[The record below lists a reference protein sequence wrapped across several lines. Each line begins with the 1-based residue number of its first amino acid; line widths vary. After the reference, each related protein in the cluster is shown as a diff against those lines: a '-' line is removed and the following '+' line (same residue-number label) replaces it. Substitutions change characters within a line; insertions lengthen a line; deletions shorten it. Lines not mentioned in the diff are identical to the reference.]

1 MSGREAAGL
10 VVRREVRER
19 LREKAF
25 AVSTAINLVIIVA
38 VVVVS
43 AVMGGDEQSYK
54 VGWSTESERVVVE
67 TAAAA
72 GRAADVTIEARQIGS
87 PGPPADVALEDGS
100 LDAVVTNGQ
109 IRSKEEPDDA
119 LVTLL
124 QSANRQV
131 RAADTLEQA
140 GVSGDE
146 ARRALAPP
154 PLEVSTLEPVDE
166 ADEGKAGVA
175 FFAILILYGQLLTY
189 GYWVAAGVVEEK
201 ASRVVE
207 VVLSTIRPTH
217 LLAGKVI
224 GIGLLGLGNL
234 LLTVGIG
241 LGVAQATGALDVDG
255 EILGAAAL
263 ALAWFVVGYAFY
275 ACAFACA
282 GALVPRQEELQ
293 SSMTPLTLTILV
305 SFFIAFAVLDN
316 PDGTLAHITAF
327 IPMTAPI
334 TMPPRIVTGDA
345 PAWEVAAS
353 LAVTIG
359 ASIALIPL
367 AARIYSGG
375 ILRTGSALK
384 LREAWRAARA

>member
-1 MSGREAAGL
+1 MSGRAAAGL
-10 VVRREVRER
+10 VVRREIRER

-25 AVSTAINLVIIVA
+25 AVSTVINIVIIVA
-38 VVVVS
+38 VVIIA
-43 AVMGGDEQSYK
+43 AVMSGDEEEYA
-54 VGWSTESERVVVE
+54 VGYTGQTERAVVE
-67 TAAAA
+67 SAAAA
-72 GRAADVTIEARQIGS
+72 GRAAEITLEGREVSGGEANAG
-87 PGPPADVALEDGS
+87 LEDGS

-109 IRSKEEPDDA
+109 IRSKEEPDDE

-131 RAADTLEQA
+131 RAVDTLEQA
-140 GVSGDE
+140 GVRGNE

-154 PLEVSTLEPVDE
+154 PLEISTLEPVDE
-166 ADEGKAGVA
+166 EEDGKAGVA
-175 FFAILILYGQLLTY
+175 FFAVLILYSQLLTY

-207 VVLSTIRPTH
+207 VVLSTIRPAH

-241 LGVAQATGALDVDG
+241 LGVAQVAGALDVDG
-255 EILGAAAL
+255 DIVAAAAL

-293 SSMTPLTLTILV
+293 STMTPLTLTILV
-305 SFFIAFAVLDN
+305 AFFVSFAVLDN

-327 IPMTAPI
+327 VPMTAPL

-345 PAWEVAAS
+345 PGWEIVAS

-384 LREAWRAARA
+384 LRDAWRGARA

>member
-1 MSGREAAGL
+1 MRRREAVRL
-10 VVRREVRER
+10 VARREITER
-19 LREKAF
+19 VREKAF
-25 AVSTAINLVIIVA
+25 AVSTGINIVIIVA
-38 VVVVS
+38 VVIIAAVV
-43 AVMGGDEQSYK
+43 GGDDQRYQ
-54 VGWSTESERVVVE
+54 VGWTTESERVVVQ
-67 TAAAA
+67 AAADA
-72 GRAADVTIEARQIGS
+72 GRAADVTIELRQVGS

-100 LDAVVTNGQ
+100 LDAVVSNGQ
-109 IRSKEEPDDA
+109 IRSREEPDDE

-131 RAADTLEQA
+131 QALDTLEQA
-140 GVSGDE
+140 GVSDDE
-146 ARRALAPP
+146 ARRALEP
-154 PLEVSTLEPVDE
+154 PLLQVSTLEPPEED
-166 ADEGKAGVA
+166 DGKAGVA
-175 FFAILILYGQLLTY
+175 FFAVLILYGQLLTY
-189 GYWVAAGVVEEK
+189 GYWVSAGVVEEK

-207 VVLSTIRPTH
+207 VVLSTIRPSH

-224 GIGLLGLGNL
+224 GIGLLGLANL

-241 LGVAQATGALDVDG
+241 LGVAQATGAIEVDG
-255 EILGAAAL
+255 EIVSAAAL

-275 ACAFACA
+275 ASAFACA

-305 SFFIAFAVLDN
+305 AFFVSFAVIDD
-316 PDGTLAHITAF
+316 PDGTLAHVTAF
-327 IPMTAPI
+327 IPMTAPM

-345 PAWEVAAS
+345 PTWEIVAS

-359 ASIALIPL
+359 ATVALIPL

-384 LREAWRAARA
+384 LRDAWRAARA

>member
-1 MSGREAAGL
+1 MTGL
-10 VVRREVRER
+10 VIRREMRER

-25 AVSTAINLVIIVA
+25 AVSTGINIVIIVA
-38 VVVVS
+38 VVVIAALV
-43 AVMGGDEQSYK
+43 GGDEK
-54 VGWSTESERVVVE
+54 EFVVGHTGGAEATVVE
-67 TAAAA
+67 TAVAAA
-72 GRAADVTIEARQIGS
+72 RAIDVEVEGREVSAAQVDA
-87 PGPPADVALEDGS
+87 ALEDGS
-100 LDAVVTNGQ
+100 LDAVVVDGQ
-109 IRSKEEPDDA
+109 IRSNEEPDSQ
-119 LVTLL
+119 LVSLL
-124 QSANRQV
+124 QGANREV
-131 RAADTLEQA
+131 RALDALEQA
-140 GVSGDE
+140 GVSEEE
-146 ARRALAPP
+146 ARSALSPP
-154 PLEVSTLEPVDE
+154 PLQVSTLEPPE
-166 ADEGKAGVA
+166 DEGKAGVA
-175 FFAILILYGQLLTY
+175 FFAVLILYGQLLTY

-207 VVLSTIRPTH
+207 VVLSTIRPKN

-241 LGVAQATGALDVDG
+241 LIAAQATGALDVDA
-255 EILGAAAL
+255 EILSAAAL

-293 SSMTPLTLTILV
+293 STMTPLTLTILV
-305 SFFIAFAVLDN
+305 GFFVSFAVLED
-316 PDGTLAHITAF
+316 PDGTLAHVTAF
-327 IPMTAPI
+327 IPMTAPL

-345 PAWEVAAS
+345 PAWEIVAS

-367 AARIYSGG
+367 AARIYAGG

-384 LREAWRAARA
+384 VREAWRASRAQS

>member
-1 MSGREAAGL
+1 MTGL
-10 VVRREVRER
+10 VMRREIRER

-25 AVSTAINLVIIVA
+25 AVSTGINIVIIVA
-38 VVVVS
+38 VVVIASLV
-43 AVMGGDEQSYK
+43 GGDEEQFV
-54 VGWSTESERVVVE
+54 VGYTGATEAAVVD
-67 TAAAA
+67 AAAVA
-72 GRAADVTIEARQIGS
+72 GRSVEVTIEGREATGS
-87 PGPPADVALEDGS
+87 AGLEDGS
-100 LDAVVTNGQ
+100 LDALVTDGQ
-109 IRSKEEPDDA
+109 IRSKEEPDA
-119 LVTLL
+119 QLVSLL
-124 QSANRQV
+124 QAANRQV
-131 RAADTLEQA
+131 QAVDSLEQA
-140 GVSGDE
+140 GVSADE
-146 ARRALAPP
+146 AQRALQPP
-154 PLEVSTLEPVDE
+154 PLEVSTIEPVEED
-166 ADEGKAGVA
+166 DGKAGVA
-175 FFAILILYGQLLTY
+175 FFAVIILYGQLLTY

-207 VVLSTIRPTH
+207 VILSTIRPRN

-241 LGVAQATGALDVDG
+241 LVAAQLTGAIEVDG
-255 EILGAAAL
+255 SIIGAAAL

-293 SSMTPLTLTILV
+293 STMTPLTLIILV
-305 SFFIAFAVLDN
+305 GFFVSFAVLDN
-316 PDGTLAHITAF
+316 PDGTLAHVTAF
-327 IPMTAPI
+327 IPMTAPM

-345 PAWEVAAS
+345 PAWEIAAS

-367 AARIYSGG
+367 AARIYEGG
-375 ILRTGSALK
+375 ILRTGSSLK

>member
-1 MSGREAAGL
+1 MTGL
-10 VVRREVRER
+10 VVRREIRER

-25 AVSTAINLVIIVA
+25 AVSTGINIVIIVA
-38 VVVVS
+38 VVVIASLV
-43 AVMGGDEQSYK
+43 GGDGESYT
-54 VGWSTESERVVVE
+54 VGYSTETERAVVE

-72 GRAADVTIEARQIGS
+72 GRGVDVTIEARSVDGQ
-87 PGPPADVALEDGS
+87 ADALLKDGS
-100 LDAVVTNGQ
+100 LDAVVTGDQ
-109 IRSKEEPDDA
+109 IRSNEEPDDQ

-124 QSANRQV
+124 QAANGQV
-131 RAADTLEQA
+131 RAVDSLEQA
-140 GVSGDE
+140 GVSPEE
-146 ARRALAPP
+146 AQRALQPP
-154 PLEVSTLEPVDE
+154 PLQVSTIEP
-166 ADEGKAGVA
+166 ADEDDGKAGVA
-175 FFAILILYGQLLTY
+175 FFAVLILYGQLLTY

-207 VVLSTIRPTH
+207 VILSTIRPKN

-241 LGVAQATGALDVDG
+241 LAVAQLTGAIEVDAAV
-255 EILGAAAL
+255 IGAAAL

-293 SSMTPLTLTILV
+293 STMTPLTLIILV
-305 SFFIAFAVLDN
+305 AFFVAFAVLEN
-316 PDGTLAHITAF
+316 PDGTLAHVTAF
-327 IPMTAPI
+327 IPMTAPM

-345 PAWEVAAS
+345 ATWEIVAS

-367 AARIYSGG
+367 AARIYEGG
-375 ILRTGSALK
+375 ILRTGSSLK
-384 LREAWRAARA
+384 LREAWRAGRA

>member
-1 MSGREAAGL
+1 MSGSTATWL
-10 VVRREVRER
+10 VVRREVTER
-19 LREKAF
+19 VREKAF
-25 AVSTAINLVIIVA
+25 AVSTVINIVIIVA
-38 VVVVS
+38 VVIVAAILS
-43 AVMGGDEQSYK
+43 GGDERYV
-54 VGWSTESERVVVE
+54 VGYTGGTEAAVVE
-67 TAAAA
+67 SAAAA
-72 GRAADVTIEARQIGS
+72 GRTIDVEIDAREVSAADAN
-87 PGPPADVALEDGS
+87 AALEGDS
-100 LDAVVTNGQ
+100 VDALVTDGQ
-109 IRSKEEPDDA
+109 IRSKEELDDE

-124 QSANRQV
+124 QGANREV
-131 RAADTLEQA
+131 EAAAALDQA
-140 GVSGDE
+140 GVSDAE
-146 ARRALAPP
+146 AQRALSPP
-154 PLEVSTLEPVDE
+154 PLEVSTIEPVDAE
-166 ADEGKAGVA
+166 EDGKAGVA
-175 FFAILILYGQLLTY
+175 FFTILLLYGQLLTY

-207 VVLSTIRPTH
+207 VVLSTIRPKH

-224 GIGLLGLGNL
+224 GIGLLGLASL
-234 LLTVGIG
+234 MLTVGIA
-241 LGVAQATGALDVDG
+241 LGVAQATGALDVDA
-255 EILGAAAL
+255 EIIGGAAL

-305 SFFIAFAVLDN
+305 SFFVGFAVLED
-316 PDGTLAHITAF
+316 PDGTLAHVTAF

-345 PAWEVAAS
+345 AAWEVVAS

-367 AARIYSGG
+367 AARIYAGG
-375 ILRTGSALK
+375 ILRTGSSLK

>member
-1 MSGREAAGL
+1 MSGREAVGL
-10 VVRREVRER
+10 VVRREIRER

-25 AVSTAINLVIIVA
+25 AVSTGINIVIIVA
-38 VVVVS
+38 VVVIA
-43 AVMGGDEQSYK
+43 AVLSGDGKEYA
-54 VGWSTESERVVVE
+54 VGYTGQTERAVVE

-72 GRAADVTIEARQIGS
+72 GRAAEITIEGREVNG
-87 PGPPADVALEDGS
+87 GEADAGLEDGS

-109 IRSKEEPDDA
+109 IRSKEEPDDE
-119 LVTLL
+119 LVTIL
-124 QSANRQV
+124 QAANRQV
-131 RAADTLEQA
+131 RAADALEQA

-146 ARRALAPP
+146 ASRALAPP
-154 PLEVSTLEPVDE
+154 PLELSTLEPVDAE
-166 ADEGKAGVA
+166 EDGKAGVA
-175 FFAILILYGQLLTY
+175 FFAVLILYGQLLTY

-207 VVLSTIRPTH
+207 VVLSTIRPAH

-241 LGVAQATGALDVDG
+241 LGVAQVAGALDVDG
-255 EILGAAAL
+255 DIVAAAAL

-293 SSMTPLTLTILV
+293 STMTPLTLTILV
-305 SFFIAFAVLDN
+305 GFFVSFAVLEN

-327 IPMTAPI
+327 IPMTAPL

-345 PAWEVAAS
+345 PAWEIVAS

-359 ASIALIPL
+359 ASVALIPL
-367 AARIYSGG
+367 AARIYAGG

-384 LREAWRAARA
+384 LREAWRAARG

>member
-1 MSGREAAGL
+1 VSGREAIRL
-10 VVRREVRER
+10 VVRREITER

-25 AVSTAINLVIIVA
+25 AVSTVVNIVIIVA
-38 VVVVS
+38 VVIIAAIVS
-43 AVMGGDEQSYK
+43 GGDERYV
-54 VGWSTESERVVVE
+54 VGYTGETEAAVVE
-67 TAAAA
+67 SAAAA
-72 GRAADVTIEARQIGS
+72 GRPIDVEVEGRRVS
-87 PGPPADVALEDGS
+87 ESDVDAALEDGS
-100 LDAVVTNGQ
+100 IDAAVAGGQ
-109 IRSKEEPDDA
+109 IRGKDEPPDE
-119 LVTLL
+119 LVSLL
-124 QSANRQV
+124 QAANREV
-131 RAADTLEQA
+131 EAARALEEA
-140 GVSGDE
+140 GVSGEE
-146 ARRALAPP
+146 AQRALAPP
-154 PLEVSTLEPVDE
+154 PLQIATLEP
-166 ADEGKAGVA
+166 ADEDDGKAGVA

-189 GYWVAAGVVEEK
+189 GYWVSAGVVEEK

-207 VVLSTIRPTH
+207 VVLSTIRPKH

-241 LGVAQATGALDVDG
+241 LGVAQATGALDVDSS
-255 EILGAAAL
+255 IVGAAAL

-293 SSMTPLTLTILV
+293 STMTPLTLTILV
-305 SFFIAFAVLDN
+305 AFFVAFAVLND
-316 PDGTLAHITAF
+316 PDGTVAHVAAF

-345 PAWEVAAS
+345 PAWEIVAS

-359 ASIALIPL
+359 AAVALIPL
-367 AARIYSGG
+367 AGRIYSGG
-375 ILRTGSALK
+375 ILRTGSSLK

>member
-1 MSGREAAGL
+1 VSGREATAL
-10 VVRREVRER
+10 VVRREIRER

-25 AVSTAINLVIIVA
+25 AVSTGINIVIIVA
-38 VVVVS
+38 VVIIASLV
-43 AVMGGDEQSYK
+43 GGDDERFA
-54 VGWSTESERVVVE
+54 VGYSGLSEAAVVKS
-67 TAAAA
+67 
-72 GRAADVTIEARQIGS
+72 AADGGRSLGVDIDPREVGADEAGA
-87 PGPPADVALEDGS
+87 GLEDGS
-100 LDAVVTNGQ
+100 LDAVVASGQ
-109 IRSKEEPDDA
+109 IRAKDEPPDE

-124 QSANRQV
+124 QAANREV
-131 RAADTLEQA
+131 RAAAALEQS
-140 GVSGDE
+140 GVDGE
-146 ARRALAPP
+146 AARRALSPP

-166 ADEGKAGVA
+166 EEEGKAGVA

-207 VVLSTIRPTH
+207 VVLSAIRPAH

-241 LGVAQATGALDVDG
+241 LAVAQATGALDVDG
-255 EILGAAAL
+255 SILGAAAL

-305 SFFIAFAVLDN
+305 AFFVAFAVLND
-316 PDGTLAHITAF
+316 PDGTLAHVTAF
-327 IPMTAPI
+327 IPMTAPV

-345 PAWEVAAS
+345 PAWEIAAS

-359 ASIALIPL
+359 ASVALIPL

-375 ILRTGSALK
+375 VLRTGSALK